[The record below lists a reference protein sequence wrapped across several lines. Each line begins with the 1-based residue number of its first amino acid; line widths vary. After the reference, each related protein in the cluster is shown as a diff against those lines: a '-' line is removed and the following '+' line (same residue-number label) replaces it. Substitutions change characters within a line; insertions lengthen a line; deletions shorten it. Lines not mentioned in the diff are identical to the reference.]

1 MNPESLKLKNE
12 ECLGRETGER
22 FLAPPDLTHGAGP
35 AAGKASDGR
44 LIATPAAGGVKQRAA
59 EDVGPYIG
67 RRIDDTSS
75 FIRLAGDRRM
85 PPSPEREALPYL
97 ATFIN
102 LFLLGY
108 VVEFSQSLCAQLF
121 PALGLGGRALL
132 LVSAL
137 VPLSLASS
145 LYFTADLGVSTYDAV
160 ALVWSERQSRIAFPL
175 CRILTDSA
183 CVLAGSVLCLLSGMN
198 YPQLFG
204 SVGVATVITAFFMG
218 PLIEFFN
225 KTVSRPLLGAG
236 NENNRK

>member
-35 AAGKASDGR
+35 AAGKALGRR
-44 LIATPAAGGVKQRAA
+44 LIATPCGRRSQAAGRW
-59 EDVGPYIG
+59 VGPYIG

-160 ALVWSERQSRIAFPL
+160 ALVWSERQRRIPFPL

-183 CVLAGSVLCLLSGMN
+183 CVLAGGALCLLSGMSL
-198 YPQLFG
+198 PQLFG
-204 SVGVATVITAFFMG
+204 SIGIAIVITAFFMG

-225 KTVSRPLLGAG
+225 KTVSRPLLGAKTEANG
-236 NENNRK
+236 K